1 MLWLWLLSTRYQLED
16 EARQNNIRKLTAA
29 PIPRRQEHPL
39 ESAVGAWVHLETKVG
54 VVVVLFIKFSSAVLF
69 LTPGNVAPR
78 AGTVVTV
85 VAVVVLFLHQLM
97 KTFRV

>member
-1 MLWLWLLSTRYQLED
+1 
-16 EARQNNIRKLTAA
+16 
-29 PIPRRQEHPL
+29 
-39 ESAVGAWVHLETKVG
+39 VHLETKVG